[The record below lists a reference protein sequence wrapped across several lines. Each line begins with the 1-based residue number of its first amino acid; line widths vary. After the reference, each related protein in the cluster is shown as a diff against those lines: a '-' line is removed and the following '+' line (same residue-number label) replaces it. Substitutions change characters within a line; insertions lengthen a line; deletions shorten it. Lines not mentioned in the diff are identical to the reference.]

1 MKVTTNQNIV
11 TINIQKILL
20 NLTQGSLFRTRE
32 GKPPQKDLEDQSKSQ
47 EILIPASEISLKH
60 TPQNFYGGKIAEDI
74 QERHSVASDIVI
86 LQMVRGDIIEFERK

>member
-11 TINIQKILL
+11 IINIKKVSP

-32 GKPPQKDLEDQSKSQ
+32 EKSPQKELEDQSKSQ

-60 TPQNFYGGKIAEDI
+60 TPQNFYGEKVAEHI
-74 QERHSVASDIVI
+74 QERHSLASDIVI